1 MTRKLV
7 IGPLLLK
14 IKSSMDP
21 AKPNMIFLFYTNY
34 RSNYSRTKI
43 ENQNK
48 INLQIINKS
57 FLRINDTLKT
67 QSSVKGEINENK

>member
-1 MTRKLV
+1 
-7 IGPLLLK
+7 
-14 IKSSMDP
+14 MDP
-21 AKPNMIFLFYTNY
+21 AKPNMVFRFNTNS

-57 FLRINDTLKT
+57 FLKINDTLKT
-67 QSSVKGEINENK
+67 QSSVKGENNENQ

>member
-1 MTRKLV
+1 
-7 IGPLLLK
+7 
-14 IKSSMDP
+14 MDP
-21 AKPNMIFLFYTNY
+21 AKPNMIFRFKTNS

-57 FLRINDTLKT
+57 FLKINDTLKT
-67 QSSVKGEINENK
+67 QSSVKGENNENQ